1 MAKPVAYRVFTPPDA
16 REELKRK
23 IDEAPAEHAD
33 AILSGYRLLEQAHES
48 GTLELLRGA
57 LAAQD
62 SIINHVVG
70 MVSQPEMVN
79 GLRSRYQ
86 LFGLDYEIAPQR
98 PLPLPGGRV
107 FPSIDVLASRV
118 KLHAKALHEG
128 DILGFMDELSKQ
140 RQGFHPVD
148 ECTMRRIAGAG
159 DGRLQAHVEADCTLE
174 WITLKDK
181 GANRAG

>member
-70 MVSQPEMVN
+70 LVSEPEMMN
-79 GLRSRYQ
+79 GLRNLIVLGKVLGNVNNQTIETAIDGDDKVKRRHAPPS
-86 LFGLDYEIAPQR
+86 LFT
-98 PLPLPGGRV
+98 
-107 FPSIDVLASRV
+107 LASRMNTPEARRGIEV
-118 KLHAKALHEG
+118 ALG
-128 DILGFMDELSKQ
+128 LLAALGAAVRPQK
-140 RQGFHPVD
+140 
-148 ECTMRRIAGAG
+148 
-159 DGRLQAHVEADCTLE
+159 
-174 WITLKDK
+174 K
-181 GANRAG
+181 

>member
-70 MVSQPEMVN
+70 LVSQPEMVN
-79 GLRSRYQ
+79 GLRN
-86 LFGLDYEIAPQR
+86 LI
-98 PLPLPGGRV
+98 
-107 FPSIDVLASRV
+107 VLGKV
-118 KLHAKALHEG
+118 
-128 DILGFMDELSKQ
+128 LGNIHQ
-140 RQGFHPVD
+140 
-148 ECTMRRIAGAG
+148 
-159 DGRLQAHVEADCTLE
+159 TLE
-174 WITLKDK
+174 IGTSGDDKAKRKQAPPSLFTLISRMNTPDARRGIEVAVGLLAAL
-181 GANRAG
+181 GAAAHPRKK